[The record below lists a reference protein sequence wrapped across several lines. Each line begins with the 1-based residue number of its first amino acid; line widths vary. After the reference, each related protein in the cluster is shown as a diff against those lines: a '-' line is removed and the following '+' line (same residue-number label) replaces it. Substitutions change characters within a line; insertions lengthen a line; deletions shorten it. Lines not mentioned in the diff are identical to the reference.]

1 MGKDRFRPGGAKD
14 KGPKFVKLDHW
25 LLRTAAWRDLDPVAR
40 ALYIELR
47 QRFNG
52 MNNGEI
58 GLGARE
64 ACEALHVGRST
75 VQRAFE
81 DLLDHGFIRVARS
94 SGFHQKRLT
103 RE

>member
-52 MNNGEI
+52 MNM
-58 GLGARE
+58 
-64 ACEALHVGRST
+64 
-75 VQRAFE
+75 
-81 DLLDHGFIRVARS
+81 ARS
-94 SGFHQKRLT
+94 GSEPERPARLCTWVAAQFNAPSRTCSTTGSSRWRAPAVSTRSG
-103 RE
+103 